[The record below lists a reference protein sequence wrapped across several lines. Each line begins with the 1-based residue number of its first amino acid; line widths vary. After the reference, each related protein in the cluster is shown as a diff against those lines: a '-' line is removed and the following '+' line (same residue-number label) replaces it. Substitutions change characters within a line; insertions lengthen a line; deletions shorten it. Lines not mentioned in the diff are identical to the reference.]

1 MPKIANVVIQ
11 LERESKTPLAEQIA
25 DGIRQ
30 RIRANVVPPHAK
42 LPPARTLAKRLGV
55 NPATVVAAYRK
66 LAAEGW
72 VESRVGSGT
81 YICPQL
87 DIPAAGLVPAGER
100 LGTGPRAASSSH
112 FNLRSTGA
120 RPVEAGGGSAT
131 EIFPTG
137 VLKRIIDH
145 ILDREGARAFGYTE
159 VAGHPPLLDALRGY
173 LREGGIAQGDDEII
187 IFSGAQQ
194 GLSVIVQALL
204 HPGDWVAVERPTY
217 PGILR
222 LLQRA
227 GACVEAVDLLPDG
240 APDLRALERLF
251 RTRPIRLFYGMPVYQ
266 NPTGACYP
274 PEARR
279 SLLELCAK
287 HGVTLVEDDSQSDLN
302 FGNGIFHP
310 LRAYQAP
317 STKYEA
323 PSTKHQAPSTK
334 YEAPS
339 TKHQAPSTKHEVAEI
354 IYLKSFS
361 RLLMPGFRLGFCLAP
376 PRVAAMLRRVKEES
390 DLSTSGFF
398 QRVLHLFLHH
408 GYFREHLTQLQAMES
423 ARFAEAVKHVENE
436 LLPAGFRWLRPQG
449 GARIWL
455 QLPAGTDAAAFFAE
469 SARRG
474 LLLKPGAEFA
484 PDGATADW
492 FAVETAALTGRPG
505 AEFARTLVGKR

>member
-11 LERESKTPLAEQIA
+11 LEREAKTPLAEQIA
-25 DGIRQ
+25 AGIRL
-30 RIRANVVPPHAK
+30 RIREGALPPHAK

-72 VESRVGSGT
+72 TASRVGSGT
-81 YICPQL
+81 YVCPQL
-87 DIPAAGLVPAGER
+87 DIPAAGLVPAGGR
-100 LGTGPRAASSSH
+100 LGAEPRAASSH

-131 EIFPTG
+131 EIFPAV

-159 VAGHPPLLDALRGY
+159 VAGHPPLLEALRGY
-173 LREGGIAQGDDEII
+173 LREGGIEQGDDEII

-240 APDLRALERLF
+240 APDLRAIERLF

-279 SLLELCAK
+279 RLLELCAK
-287 HGVTLVEDDSQSDLN
+287 HGVTLVEDDSLSDLD
-302 FGNGIFHP
+302 FGNGVFRP

-317 STKYEA
+317 STKHEA
-323 PSTKHQAPSTK
+323 
-334 YEAPS
+334 
-339 TKHQAPSTKHEVAEI
+339 AEI

-408 GYFREHLTQLQAMES
+408 GYFREHLAQLQAMES
-423 ARFAEAVKHVENE
+423 ARFAEAVKQVENV

-449 GARIWL
+449 GARVWL
-455 QLPAGTDAAAFFAE
+455 QLPVGADAAAFFAE

-474 LLLKPGAEFA
+474 LPLKPGAEFA

-492 FAVETAALTGRPG
+492 FTVETAALTGRSG